1 MATEATSSS
10 QFSRINNRSDP
21 GWKYCHSLTEGDT
34 YNIVCNFCEKVTR
47 GGITRAKNHL
57 TGSSNNV
64 KACPKCPKEVQEEL
78 KQYAKDKKKQNNFEI
93 PNVRELDLEN
103 TGFGESE
110 DELDN
115 YRDFLP
121 PSSAT
126 GKKNVAEKGPMDL
139 FCRKPETAIEKRK
152 KEKLRQTIIREA
164 CDKEAK
170 ASFQEMVT
178 AIGSYGPHLPVP
190 SYHDIRV
197 PLLNKEL
204 EYTESGEMD
213 GNDEDVGNELVFDD
227 DETLNCATVYEASG
241 VGEPRTYTRQRS
253 RKRKEP
259 ASVATI
265 AKTSKKGVGASSK
278 GKSQVVVE
286 DDEPEFEDNFEET
299 EEEVNFDQSEG
310 EEEEGYASIEDKE
323 IDCVG
328 LEEEN

>member
-1 MATEATSSS
+1 MADFRWRRNCGRHEHGGVAEIAAMAQNNGQTGLLPPFLFSPKLHSHSLLLQAPSPATFFSGDVLPPTSSDQIFCPHSSVSIFLHPLGLSIGSVFTALIPIMATQTTSSS
-10 QFSRINNRSDP
+10 QSSRTNNRTDP

-34 YNIVCNFCEKVTR
+34 QNIVCNFCEKVTR

-78 KQYAKDKKKQNNFEI
+78 KQYATDKKKQNSFEI

-126 GKKNVAEKGPMDL
+126 GKKNVAKKGPMDL

-152 KEKLRQTIIREA
+152 KEKLRQTSIREA

-170 ASFQEMVT
+170 A
-178 AIGSYGPHLPVP
+178 
-190 SYHDIRV
+190 RV
-197 PLLNKEL
+197 H
-204 EYTESGEMD
+204 
-213 GNDEDVGNELVFDD
+213 
-227 DETLNCATVYEASG
+227 
-241 VGEPRTYTRQRS
+241 QH
-253 RKRKEP
+253 
-259 ASVATI
+259 I
-265 AKTSKKGVGASSK
+265 AR
-278 GKSQVVVE
+278 
-286 DDEPEFEDNFEET
+286 FW
-299 EEEVNFDQSEG
+299 
-310 EEEEGYASIEDKE
+310 Y
-323 IDCVG
+323 
-328 LEEEN
+328 

>member
-10 QFSRINNRSDP
+10 QSSRTNNRSDP

-34 YNIVCNFCEKVTR
+34 QNIVCNFCEKVTR

-78 KQYAKDKKKQNNFEI
+78 KQYAKDKKKQNSFEI

-126 GKKNVAEKGPMDL
+126 GKKNVAKKGPMDL

-152 KEKLRQTIIREA
+152 KEKLRQTSIREA

-170 ASFQEMVT
+170 ARVHRYIARFWYQAGLSFNLIKMKSFQEMVT

-197 PLLNKEL
+197 PLLNKEF
-204 EYTESGEMD
+204 EYT
-213 GNDEDVGNELVFDD
+213 
-227 DETLNCATVYEASG
+227 
-241 VGEPRTYTRQRS
+241 
-253 RKRKEP
+253 KREFLLW
-259 ASVATI
+259 
-265 AKTSKKGVGASSK
+265 ASSIAI
-278 GKSQVVVE
+278 Q
-286 DDEPEFEDNFEET
+286 
-299 EEEVNFDQSEG
+299 
-310 EEEEGYASIEDKE
+310 A
-323 IDCVG
+323 
-328 LEEEN
+328 L